1 MRQRRPRIQSLGH
14 LAFIRTLACI
24 VCGHDLGVDAAHIR
38 YGDPRASKP
47 NPGLGQKPSDLWTVP
62 LCRACHTKQHSMN
75 ERAYWES
82 VGIDPVFYALALW
95 AFSGD
100 YQTCCEIVA
109 AARQ

>member
-1 MRQRRPRIQSLGH
+1 MRNLGH
-14 LAFIRTLACI
+14 IAFVQMLPCLVT
-24 VCGHDLGVDAAHIR
+24 GHEGGVDAAHIR
-38 YGDPRASKP
+38 YGDPRCAKP
-47 NPGLGQKPSDLWTVP
+47 HPGIGEKPSDMWVIP
-62 LCRACHTKQHSMN
+62 LCRMEHTKQHSMN